1 MAEYQDL
8 SEKQIQAG
16 YWFVTHKLQLK
27 KMLIAF
33 LFFSNLAVW
42 GYVLF
47 SLAIAFGSSY
57 ANDRQMKVAMV
68 FDTALHP
75 DAVTQAQPQSIQ
87 VREVVSYFSGD
98 KRLDAVAR
106 IVNPNQYWGATF
118 DYRFITTQ
126 GPLPLRKGFILPG
139 REKFLFDLDVEADRI
154 NSVTLS
160 HVVWS
165 RHNTIEDILAMR
177 ELFEYQDIV
186 VTPKGIDSL
195 DAHSVRFTVHNKS
208 TYNFFQPQFQVHL
221 KRSGATVAVQQV
233 SLSGT
238 LRSGESREID
248 VRWPEDIGVINSV
261 VIIPDINYLDPQVY
275 TSH

>member
-27 KMLIAF
+27 KMLIGF
-33 LFFSNLAVW
+33 LFFANLAVW

-47 SLAIAFGSSY
+47 SLAVAFGSAY
-57 ANDRQMKVAMV
+57 ATDRQMKVALI

-87 VREVVSYFSGD
+87 VREVTSYFSGE

-106 IVNPNQYWGATF
+106 IVNPNAFWGATF
-118 DYRFITTQ
+118 EYRFITTQ
-126 GPLPLRKGFILPG
+126 GPLPPRKGFILPG
-139 REKFLFDLDVEADRI
+139 KEKFLFDLDVEADRI
-154 NSVTLS
+154 NTVTIS
-160 HVVWS
+160 NVVWS
-165 RHNTIEDILAMR
+165 RHNDIADIIATR
-177 ELFEYQDIV
+177 ELFEYEDIV

-208 TYNFFQPQFQVHL
+208 TYNFFQPQFQIHL

-233 SLSGT
+233 TLSGT
-238 LRSGESREID
+238 LRSGESREVD

-261 VIIPDINYLDPQVY
+261 VIVPNINYVDSQVY
-275 TSH
+275 TAY